1 MAEEEKPEENI
12 EEGTPPKKEEKKEED
27 PIKKA
32 EGILK
37 GITEQ
42 NERFEKNIS
51 EMRKFAAEEML
62 EGRSMAAK
70 QKSREEKEK
79 EEALKL
85 VEGTG
90 LNPFE

>member
-1 MAEEEKPEENI
+1 MK
-12 EEGTPPKKEEKKEED
+12 
-27 PIKKA
+27 
-32 EGILK
+32 
-37 GITEQ
+37 
-42 NERFEKNIS
+42 
-51 EMRKFAAEEML
+51 KFAAEEML